1 MNKPKILLYG
11 DETRIYEFLKVAI
24 NHDYKLEVS
33 FENLNDNLQ
42 KNINEASTFCNNF
55 QYLETFNYQELNLLI
70 YLPEFEIIENESNSD
85 IITKV
90 NNMLP
95 EFRGFLNKS
104 ISNGFNGKILI
115 DSQYDSI
122 IAYFAARFSGFDAK
136 NIIGIGSQVQNEILS
151 NYIANQ
157 FNVDNSLINITTL
170 GYIDDYT
177 ISWSRSYIG
186 SMPLLS
192 YLNDKSNDD
201 RNDLLNDAQSVIY
214 QISKD
219 NQLIHNKVIF
229 DVIFSLFSKKSKL
242 MFVTTLDKNNDKIQL
257 NFNPVLINQKGYNF
271 SFELQVSDN
280 EKEELEGIIE
290 HCKLIINNIIENR
303 ESSNG

>member
-214 QISKD
+214 QISED

-257 NFNPVLINQKGYNF
+257 NFNPVLINQNGYNF

>member
-157 FNVDNSLINITTL
+157 FNVANSLINITTL

-214 QISKD
+214 QISED

-257 NFNPVLINQKGYNF
+257 NFNPVLINQNGYNF